1 MSKLTEMLKRHE
13 GVRKYGYSDPMGYLT
28 VAVGRNIDARGGL
41 GLSDT
46 EIEFLL
52 RNDIDRVREE
62 LKSNFPWFHNLK
74 KARKDAMIDI
84 CFNLG
89 ITKLLKFEKALAAMA
104 EEDYITA
111 SNEFLDS
118 RWAVQVGNRAMELA
132 EMIETGEYS

>member
-1 MSKLTEMLKRHE
+1 MSKLTQMLRRHE
-13 GVRKYGYSDPMGYLT
+13 GVVKYGYHDPMGYLT
-28 VAVGRNIDARGGL
+28 IGAGRSIDSRGGL
-41 GLSDT
+41 GLSEL

-52 RNDIDRVREE
+52 RNDIDRCREE
-62 LKSNFPWFHNLK
+62 LKANFPWFHNLN

-89 ITKLLKFEKALAAMA
+89 ITKLLKFELALAAMA

-118 RWAVQVGNRAMELA
+118 KWAKQVGDRALELA
-132 EMIETGEYS
+132 EMIETGDYL

>member
-1 MSKLTEMLKRHE
+1 MSKLVAMLKKHE
-13 GVRKYGYSDPMGYLT
+13 GVRRFGYADSLGNLT
-28 VAVGRNIDARGGL
+28 VGVGRNIDERGGL
-41 GLSDT
+41 GLSDS

-52 RNDIDRVREE
+52 KNDIARVREE
-62 LKSNFPWFHNLK
+62 LKSNFPWFHNLN

-89 ITKLLKFEKALAAMA
+89 LTKLLKFENALAAMA

-118 RWAVQVGNRAMELA
+118 RWAKQVGNRALELA
-132 EMIETGEYS
+132 EMIETGSYL